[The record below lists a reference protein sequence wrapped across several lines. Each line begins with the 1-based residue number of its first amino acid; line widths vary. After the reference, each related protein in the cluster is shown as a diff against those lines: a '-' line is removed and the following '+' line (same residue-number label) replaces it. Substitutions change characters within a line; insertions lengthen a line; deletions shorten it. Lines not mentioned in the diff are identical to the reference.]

1 MSVTPGHGPL
11 GGAMRR
17 QRVRSVVAAMVVAMP
32 TVFAVGAGTAAAD
45 GPTGAGGSGGGTFV
59 AFTQIFR
66 RCDFSSKTHIGPT
79 GYAGPSAVVRMTGA
93 EVVADVQVVRA
104 IPGTVYVVGLVE
116 MPHSSAVG
124 CNPGDPGVIS
134 GVLTADD
141 LGNGSTTVRGPI
153 APGATGAWMYV
164 SRPGYLSQTPD
175 EFYTSDFIAKL

>member
-1 MSVTPGHGPL
+1 MSVTPDTDY
-11 GGAMRR
+11 GGAMKR
-17 QRVRSVVAAMVVAMP
+17 QRILNVVAAAVLAVP
-32 TVFAVGAGTAAAD
+32 TALTVGTGTSGAD
-45 GPTGAGGSGGGTFV
+45 GPTGAGGTAGGGTFV

-66 RCDFSSKTHIGPT
+66 RCDFSTKTHIGPT
-79 GYAGPSAVVRMTGA
+79 GYAGASAVVRTTGA
-93 EVVADVQVVRA
+93 EVIADVQVIRA

-134 GVLTADD
+134 GVVTADD
-141 LGNGSTTVRGPI
+141 FGNGSTTLRGPI

-175 EFYTSDFIAKL
+175 EFYTSDFIVPI

>member
-1 MSVTPGHGPL
+1 M

-17 QRVRSVVAAMVVAMP
+17 QRVLSVVVAMVVAMP
-32 TVFAVGAGTAAAD
+32 AVLAVGTATAGAD
-45 GPTGAGGSGGGTFV
+45 GPTGAGGGSGGGTFV
-59 AFTQIFR
+59 AFAQIFR
-66 RCDFSSKTHIGPT
+66 RCDFSAKTHIGPT
-79 GYAGPSAVVRMTGA
+79 GYAGPSAVVRTTGS

-104 IPGTVYVVGLVE
+104 IPGTVYVVGLVQ

-141 LGNGSTTVRGPI
+141 WGNGRTTLRGPK

-175 EFYTSDFIAKL
+175 EFYTSDFVAQF

>member
-1 MSVTPGHGPL
+1 M
-11 GGAMRR
+11 MR
-17 QRVRSVVAAMVVAMP
+17 QRVLNTVAAMVVAMP
-32 TVFAVGAGTAAAD
+32 AAFAVGVATAHAD
-45 GPTGAGGSGGGTFV
+45 GPTGGGATGGGGTYL
-59 AFTQIFR
+59 AFAQIFR
-66 RCDFSSKTHIGPT
+66 RCDFSANTHIGPT
-79 GYAGPSAVVRMTGA
+79 GYAGPSATVRRSGG
-93 EVVADVQVVRA
+93 EVIADVQVVRA
-104 IPGTVYVVGLVE
+104 IPGTVYVVGLVQ

>member
-1 MSVTPGHGPL
+1 
-11 GGAMRR
+11 
-17 QRVRSVVAAMVVAMP
+17 MVVAISAAS
-32 TVFAVGAGTAAAD
+32 TVGVQSAAA
-45 GPTGAGGSGGGTFV
+45 GPPGSGGATFLPF
-59 AFTQIFR
+59 AQTLR
-66 RCDFSSKTHIGPT
+66 RCDYSADMHTPPTGNAGPT
-79 GYAGPSAVVRMTGA
+79 ALVRSTGA

-104 IPGTVYVVGLVE
+104 IPGTVYVVGLVQ

-141 LGNGSTTVRGPI
+141 LGNGSVTLRGAT

-175 EFYTSDFIAKL
+175 EFYTSDFVVPI